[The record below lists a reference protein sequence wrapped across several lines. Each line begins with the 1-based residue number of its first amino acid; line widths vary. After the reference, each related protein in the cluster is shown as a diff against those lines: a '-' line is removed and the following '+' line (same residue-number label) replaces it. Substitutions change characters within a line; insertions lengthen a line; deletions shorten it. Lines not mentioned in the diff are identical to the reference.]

1 MIEFRTCLNN
11 TDNNNDESSYDLLAD
26 RVRCLLGQTNK
37 VENTKTT
44 TTKHD
49 LIILSS
55 ESKQCFSNENY
66 FNKSQSSITTIHKE
80 NVFTDGEQINSDC
93 NLLTSITEL
102 IMDNKDYDDLT
113 EYYPIEKRNPSP
125 VFYCPKKYS
134 PFKNKFQIKTNND
147 NSNISD
153 YKLTDIILFH
163 TELLNNQM
171 DHLKRISEDILRIEK
186 YLLLK
191 SSQKRNNNNNNPTE
205 KLIDF
210 WSEKNRPNNKNL
222 EEKHYQNSRL
232 NCCGICCHSNR
243 DISNINQRRLNQ
255 YYEPFELVSKKLLD
269 NYYLKNKN
277 KQNQILQ
284 TSMRMVQKIDQLLNS
299 YEIDVIDRS
308 VQTSQIINDNVN
320 KSDKNEVTDGKLN
333 AISWYLNFDCDYLND
348 NQQYRIEPNGTN
360 LPDLFERKCQAFKE
374 RSLIRTIRIR
384 DNAKLRIETANQ
396 RKEEI
401 VQVFLLQKMCQKD
414 QKQDKTK
421 RTTNITTRPLSP
433 ITRRVFTHREMR
445 MQTEKLYQ
453 KLPEVKARV
462 NNGKREDDAKRRRM
476 MADIFKTKLK
486 NNAVRG
492 KLNWPITSQAIS
504 D

>member
-1 MIEFRTCLNN
+1 MIEFRTSLDVDNTNN
-11 TDNNNDESSYDLLAD
+11 KDDPSFDLLAD
-26 RVRCLLGQTNK
+26 RVKFLLGQTNK
-37 VENTKTT
+37 FENTKTT

-49 LIILSS
+49 LIILSA
-55 ESKQCFSNENY
+55 ESKQCFSNENNLNY

-80 NVFTDGEQINSDC
+80 NVFTEAEQINSDC
-93 NLLTSITEL
+93 NVLTSITEL
-102 IMDNKDYDDLT
+102 IMDNRDYDDLT
-113 EYYPIEKRNPSP
+113 EYYPIEKQILSP
-125 VFYCPKKYS
+125 VYYPKKYS
-134 PFKNKFQIKTNND
+134 PFKDKFKTDNNK
-147 NSNISD
+147 SNISD

-163 TELLNNQM
+163 TELLNTQM
-171 DHLKRISEDILRIEK
+171 DHLKRLSEDILRIEK

-191 SSQKRNNNNNNPTE
+191 SSQTMKNNDPT

-210 WSEKNRPNNKNL
+210 WEKKNRPNNKEL
-222 EEKHYQNSRL
+222 EEKHYQNRL
-232 NCCGICCHSNR
+232 NCGICCHSNR
-243 DISNINQRRLNQ
+243 NISNINQRRFNQ
-255 YYEPFELVSKKLLD
+255 YHEPFELLSKKILN
-269 NYYLKNKN
+269 NYYFKNKN

-284 TSMRMVQKIDQLLNS
+284 TSMKMVQKIDHLLNC
-299 YEIDVIDRS
+299 YETNVIDKS

-320 KSDKNEVTDGKLN
+320 KSNKNEVTDGKLN
-333 AISWYLNFDCDYLND
+333 AISWYLNFDCDYLNE

-360 LPDLFERKCQAFKE
+360 LPDLFERKCKAFKE
-374 RSLIRTIRIR
+374 RSLIRTIRIK

-396 RKEEI
+396 RKDEI

-414 QKQDKTK
+414 QKDNKTK
-421 RTTNITTRPLSP
+421 RKTNIARPLSP

-445 MQTEKLYQ
+445 MQTEKIYQ

-462 NNGKREDDAKRRRM
+462 NNGKREDEAKRRRM
-476 MADIFKTKLK
+476 MADIFKQKLK